1 MAALRNGSTYS
12 QTTCML
18 RFFTVLRLA
27 LNPNLIFEIGSNK
40 GKYMRYVTIIL
51 MLFFWSVPLNSNAN
65 QDGSD
70 ILAEKFLVVTRQ
82 KEQNSKLL
90 GILKA
95 QMSAPI
101 KKLSKAENLNEN
113 QRKLLEKYSNK
124 MTNIL
129 IEELTWEKIKGN
141 HLKII
146 KSIYSDKELISLIQ
160 FFESELGK
168 LYINKQQTAIQ
179 KLGESSQIVM
189 QNIERRIGTMQQ
201 EMKAELGLELD
212 RGNTPK

>member
-1 MAALRNGSTYS
+1 
-12 QTTCML
+12 
-18 RFFTVLRLA
+18 
-27 LNPNLIFEIGSNK
+27 
-40 GKYMRYVTIIL
+40 MRYITIIL
-51 MLFFWSVPLNSNAN
+51 MLFFLSVPLNSNAN

-90 GILKA
+90 DILKA
-95 QMSAPI
+95 QMSVPI
-101 KKLSKAENLNEN
+101 KRLSKAENLNEN
-113 QRKLLEKYSNK
+113 QRKLLEKYSHK

-146 KSIYSDKELISLIQ
+146 KSIYSDEELASLIQ

-168 LYINKQQTAIQ
+168 LYINKQQIAMQ
-179 KLGESSQIVM
+179 KLGESSQMVM
-189 QNIERRIGTMQQ
+189 QNIERRIGAMQQ
-201 EMKAELGLELD
+201 EMKAELGLDLD
-212 RGNTPK
+212 RYKMLK

>member
-1 MAALRNGSTYS
+1 
-12 QTTCML
+12 
-18 RFFTVLRLA
+18 
-27 LNPNLIFEIGSNK
+27 
-40 GKYMRYVTIIL
+40 MRYVTIIL

-101 KKLSKAENLNEN
+101 KRLSKAENLNEN

-146 KSIYSDKELISLIQ
+146 KSIYSDEELISLIQ

-168 LYINKQQTAIQ
+168 LYINKQQIAMQ

-189 QNIERRIGTMQQ
+189 QNIERRIGAMQR
-201 EMKAELGLELD
+201 EMKAELGLDMD
-212 RGNTPK
+212 RDNLLK

>member
-1 MAALRNGSTYS
+1 LPRRRQSQIESLLLR
-12 QTTCML
+12 
-18 RFFTVLRLA
+18 
-27 LNPNLIFEIGSNK
+27 PNK
-40 GKYMRYVTIIL
+40 VKYMRYITIIL
-51 MLFFWSVPLNSNAN
+51 MLFFLSVSLNSNAN

-90 GILKA
+90 DILKA
-95 QMSAPI
+95 QMSEPI
-101 KKLSKAENLNEN
+101 KRLSKAENLNEN

-146 KSIYSDKELISLIQ
+146 KSIYSDKELTSLIL

-168 LYINKQQTAIQ
+168 LYIKKQQIAMQ

-189 QNIERRIGTMQQ
+189 QNIERRIGAMQR
-201 EMKAELGLELD
+201 EMKAELGLDMD
-212 RGNTPK
+212 RDNLLK

>member
-1 MAALRNGSTYS
+1 
-12 QTTCML
+12 
-18 RFFTVLRLA
+18 
-27 LNPNLIFEIGSNK
+27 
-40 GKYMRYVTIIL
+40 MRYVTIIL

-101 KKLSKAENLNEN
+101 KRLSKAENLNEN

-168 LYINKQQTAIQ
+168 LYINKQQIAMQ

-189 QNIERRIGTMQQ
+189 QNIERRIGAMQR

>member
-1 MAALRNGSTYS
+1 
-12 QTTCML
+12 
-18 RFFTVLRLA
+18 
-27 LNPNLIFEIGSNK
+27 
-40 GKYMRYVTIIL
+40 MRYVTIIL

-101 KKLSKAENLNEN
+101 KRLSKAENLNEN

-168 LYINKQQTAIQ
+168 LYINKQQIAMQ

-189 QNIERRIGTMQQ
+189 QNIERRIGAMQR
-201 EMKAELGLELD
+201 EMKAELGLDLD

>member
-1 MAALRNGSTYS
+1 
-12 QTTCML
+12 
-18 RFFTVLRLA
+18 
-27 LNPNLIFEIGSNK
+27 
-40 GKYMRYVTIIL
+40 MRYITIIL
-51 MLFFWSVPLNSNAN
+51 MLFFLSVPLNSNAN

-90 GILKA
+90 DILKA
-95 QMSAPI
+95 QMSVPI
-101 KKLSKAENLNEN
+101 KRLSKAENLNEN
-113 QRKLLEKYSNK
+113 QRKLLEKYSHK

-146 KSIYSDKELISLIQ
+146 KSIYSDEELASLIQ

-168 LYINKQQTAIQ
+168 LYINKQQIAMQ
-179 KLGESSQIVM
+179 KLGESSQMVM
-189 QNIERRIGTMQQ
+189 QNIERRIGAMQQ
-201 EMKAELGLELD
+201 EMKAELGLDID
-212 RGNTPK
+212 RDNTLK

>member
-1 MAALRNGSTYS
+1 MVVLRNGSKCS
-12 QTTCML
+12 HTTCML
-18 RFFTVLRLA
+18 RFFTVSRLA
-27 LNPNLIFEIGSNK
+27 LNPNLIFEIASNK
-40 GKYMRYVTIIL
+40 GTYMRYVTIIL

-101 KKLSKAENLNEN
+101 KRLSKAENLNEN

-168 LYINKQQTAIQ
+168 LYINKQQIAMQ

-189 QNIERRIGTMQQ
+189 QNIERRIEAMQR

>member
-1 MAALRNGSTYS
+1 
-12 QTTCML
+12 
-18 RFFTVLRLA
+18 
-27 LNPNLIFEIGSNK
+27 
-40 GKYMRYVTIIL
+40 MRHVTIIL
-51 MLFFWSVPLNSNAN
+51 MLFFLSIPSNANAN

-70 ILAEKFLVVTRQ
+70 ILAEKFLIVTRQ

-90 GILKA
+90 DILKA
-95 QMSAPI
+95 QMSEPI
-101 KKLSKAENLNEN
+101 NRLSKAENLNEN
-113 QRKLLEKYSNK
+113 QRKLLEKYSDK

-168 LYINKQQTAIQ
+168 LYINKQQIAMQ
-179 KLGESSQIVM
+179 KLGESSQMVM
-189 QNIERRIGTMQQ
+189 QNIERRIGAMQQ
-201 EMKAELGLELD
+201 EMKAELGLDLYRD
-212 RGNTPK
+212 KMLK

>member
-1 MAALRNGSTYS
+1 
-12 QTTCML
+12 
-18 RFFTVLRLA
+18 
-27 LNPNLIFEIGSNK
+27 
-40 GKYMRYVTIIL
+40 MRYVTIIL

-70 ILAEKFLVVTRQ
+70 ILAEKFLIVTRQ
-82 KEQNSKLL
+82 NEKNSKFLS
-90 GILKA
+90 ILKA

-101 KKLSKAENLNEN
+101 KRLSKAENLNEN

-168 LYINKQQTAIQ
+168 LYINKQQIAMQ

-189 QNIERRIGTMQQ
+189 QNIERRIGAMQR
-201 EMKAELGLELD
+201 EMKAELGLDLD

>member
-1 MAALRNGSTYS
+1 
-12 QTTCML
+12 
-18 RFFTVLRLA
+18 
-27 LNPNLIFEIGSNK
+27 
-40 GKYMRYVTIIL
+40 MRYITIIL
-51 MLFFWSVPLNSNAN
+51 MLFFLSVPLNSNAN

-90 GILKA
+90 DILKA
-95 QMSAPI
+95 QMSVPI
-101 KKLSKAENLNEN
+101 KRLSKAENLNEN
-113 QRKLLEKYSNK
+113 QRKLLEKYSHK

-146 KSIYSDKELISLIQ
+146 KSIYSDEELASLIQ

-168 LYINKQQTAIQ
+168 LYINKQQIAMQ
-179 KLGESSQIVM
+179 KLGESSQMVM
-189 QNIERRIGTMQQ
+189 QNIERRIGAMQQ
-201 EMKAELGLELD
+201 EMKAELGLDLD
-212 RGNTPK
+212 RDNTLK

>member
-1 MAALRNGSTYS
+1 
-12 QTTCML
+12 ML
-18 RFFTVLRLA
+18 RFFTVSRLA
-27 LNPNLIFEIGSNK
+27 LNPNLIFEIASNK
-40 GKYMRYVTIIL
+40 GTYMRYVTIIL

-70 ILAEKFLVVTRQ
+70 ILAEKFLFVTRQ

-146 KSIYSDKELISLIQ
+146 KSIYSDEELISLIQ

-168 LYINKQQTAIQ
+168 LYINKQQIAMQ

-189 QNIERRIGTMQQ
+189 QNIERRIGAMQR
-201 EMKAELGLELD
+201 EMKAELGLDLD
-212 RGNTPK
+212 RGNTQK